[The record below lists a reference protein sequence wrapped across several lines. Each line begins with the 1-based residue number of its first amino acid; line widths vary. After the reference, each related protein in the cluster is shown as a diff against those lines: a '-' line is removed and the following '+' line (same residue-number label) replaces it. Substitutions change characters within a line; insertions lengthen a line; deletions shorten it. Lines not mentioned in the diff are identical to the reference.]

1 MRELF
6 RMDRQNY
13 NPEGK
18 VYRRPS
24 ARAIIMKDGKV
35 LLNHVSKYNCYEFPG
50 GGIEAGETPEC
61 ALQRE
66 VTEETGRIVVP
77 ESVREFGI
85 VIRRQQDSI
94 DPDGIFEQENYYFF
108 CDVTDECVPRKPDE
122 HEIQDGAEPVWVE
135 SLAIPVHR
143 NRRAF
148 ERYGEPFIQRELRVM
163 DMADKE
169 LRKQSWEMTEEAAIR
184 SLGSADYR
192 GMLSFVE
199 HTLEEKQTEGERNI
213 GTHKL
218 EFGYTRYEHTKRV
231 LGWAKRLYDA
241 TEDKTGLRY
250 EDLMIATIFHDVGR
264 AVSIQTGTDHAK
276 AGVSITRDWLLA
288 NGYDRERAEYIAG
301 LVGTHSE
308 KWRMQDPATDRNL
321 LMLMEADLLDDM
333 GLLGIVMDTMI
344 VRARKTDATFYD
356 CYNHYETYTHPM
368 QHDCPVV
375 TKEARALWDA
385 KTEST
390 DRFVEEYR
398 KDILLGGENYIGY
411 R

>member
-6 RMDRQNY
+6 RLDRQNY

-24 ARAIIMKDGKV
+24 ARAVILKDGKV
-35 LLNHVSKYNCYEFPG
+35 LLNYVSKYNCYEFPG

-85 VIRRQQDSI
+85 VIRRQQDSM
-94 DPDGIFEQENYYFF
+94 DPGGIFEQENYYYF

-148 ERYGEPFIQRELRVM
+148 ERFGEPFIQREMRVM

-199 HTLEEKQTEGERNI
+199 HTLEEKQTEGEREI
-213 GTHKL
+213 GVHKL

-241 TEDKTGLRY
+241 TADKTGLRY
-250 EDLMIATIFHDVGR
+250 EDLMIAAIFHDVGR
-264 AVSIQTGTDHAK
+264 AVSIQTGEDHAK
-276 AGVSITRDWLLA
+276 AGVPITRDWLLA
-288 NGYDRERAEYIAG
+288 NGYDSDRAEYIAG

-308 KWRMQDPATDRNL
+308 KWRMQDPDTDRNL

-398 KDILLGGENYIGY
+398 KDILFGGENYIGY